1 MTNLPRPVAKEST
14 APPQLTRYGAEL
26 FKEQAA
32 SSLVDFAEEVIYRM
46 ASIVAVSVAAVTI
59 GALATPAEAQRR
71 VYRGDQTERITII
84 DENGRART
92 RITVKPR
99 SYLDGGTEV
108 LPGERKFMDYAQAPT
123 YGWLAPT
130 SSWDPL
136 GTHRFPLPM
145 PFELPGYSP
154 YSYY

>member
-1 MTNLPRPVAKEST
+1 MRL
-14 APPQLTRYGAEL
+14 
-26 FKEQAA
+26 A
-32 SSLVDFAEEVIYRM
+32 SVI
-46 ASIVAVSVAAVTI
+46 ALAAV
-59 GALATPAEAQRR
+59 ATTLMTVASPADAQRR

>member
-1 MTNLPRPVAKEST
+1 MRLAFVLALSI
-14 APPQLTRYGAEL
+14 
-26 FKEQAA
+26 AA
-32 SSLVDFAEEVIYRM
+32 SAFIA
-46 ASIVAVSVAAVTI
+46 AS
-59 GALATPAEAQRR
+59 PADAQQRR
-71 VYRGDQTERITII
+71 YYRGDQTERITII

-92 RITVKPR
+92 RITVRPR
-99 SYLDGGTEV
+99 SFLDGGTEV
-108 LPGERKFMDYAQAPT
+108 VPGERKFMDYAQAPT

>member
-1 MTNLPRPVAKEST
+1 MRL
-14 APPQLTRYGAEL
+14 
-26 FKEQAA
+26 A
-32 SSLVDFAEEVIYRM
+32 SAL
-46 ASIVAVSVAAVTI
+46 AVSLAAVSI
-59 GALATPAEAQRR
+59 AVLAGPAEAQRR
-71 VYRGDQTERITII
+71 VYRSDQTERITII

-99 SYLDGGTEV
+99 SFLDGGTEV

-130 SSWDPL
+130 SSWDPV

>member
-1 MTNLPRPVAKEST
+1 MRL
-14 APPQLTRYGAEL
+14 
-26 FKEQAA
+26 A
-32 SSLVDFAEEVIYRM
+32 SV
-46 ASIVAVSVAAVTI
+46 VAVSVAAVTL
-59 GALATPAEAQRR
+59 GALASPAEAQRR
-71 VYRGDQTERITII
+71 VYRDQSERITII

-136 GTHRFPLPM
+136 GIHRFPLPM

>member
-1 MTNLPRPVAKEST
+1 MRA
-14 APPQLTRYGAEL
+14 APLLAL
-26 FKEQAA
+26 SIAA
-32 SSLVDFAEEVIYRM
+32 SAFIA
-46 ASIVAVSVAAVTI
+46 AS
-59 GALATPAEAQRR
+59 PADAQRR

-92 RITVKPR
+92 RITVRPR
-99 SYLDGGTEV
+99 SFLDGGTEV
-108 LPGERKFMDYAQAPT
+108 VPGERKFMDYAQAPT
-123 YGWLAPT
+123 YIWLAPT

-136 GTHRFPLPM
+136 GVHRYPLPM

>member
-1 MTNLPRPVAKEST
+1 MIPKKPAPDVIRGGNRFRIKIMHKGVRPI
-14 APPQLTRYGAEL
+14 
-26 FKEQAA
+26 
-32 SSLVDFAEEVIYRM
+32 EVHMRV
-46 ASIVAVSVAAVTI
+46 ASILSLSVAAATI
-59 GALATPAEAQRR
+59 LALASPADAQRRR
-71 VYRGDQTERITII
+71 VYRDQTERITII

-92 RITVKPR
+92 KITVRPR
-99 SYLDGGTEV
+99 SFLDGGTEV

>member
-1 MTNLPRPVAKEST
+1 MRL
-14 APPQLTRYGAEL
+14 
-26 FKEQAA
+26 
-32 SSLVDFAEEVIYRM
+32 
-46 ASIVAVSVAAVTI
+46 ASILAVSIAAVTL
-59 GALATPAEAQRR
+59 GTLASPAEAQRR
-71 VYRGDQTERITII
+71 VYRDQTERITII

-99 SYLDGGTEV
+99 SFLDGGTEV

>member
-1 MTNLPRPVAKEST
+1 MRC
-14 APPQLTRYGAEL
+14 
-26 FKEQAA
+26 
-32 SSLVDFAEEVIYRM
+32 
-46 ASIVAVSVAAVTI
+46 VSVLALSAALLAP
-59 GALATPAEAQRR
+59 ALIASPADAQTRR
-71 VYRGDQTERITII
+71 YYRGDQTERISII

-92 RITVKPR
+92 RITVRPR
-99 SYLDGGTEV
+99 SFLDGGTEV
-108 LPGERKFMDYAQAPT
+108 VPGERKFMDYAQAPT

>member
-1 MTNLPRPVAKEST
+1 MRL
-14 APPQLTRYGAEL
+14 
-26 FKEQAA
+26 
-32 SSLVDFAEEVIYRM
+32 
-46 ASIVAVSVAAVTI
+46 ASILAVSVAALTI
-59 GALATPAEAQRR
+59 GALANPAEAQRR
-71 VYRGDQTERITII
+71 LYRDQTERITII

-108 LPGERKFMDYAQAPT
+108 LPGERKYMDYAQAPT

-136 GTHRFPLPM
+136 GIHRYPLPM

>member
-1 MTNLPRPVAKEST
+1 MRVA
-14 APPQLTRYGAEL
+14 
-26 FKEQAA
+26 
-32 SSLVDFAEEVIYRM
+32 SLLAL
-46 ASIVAVSVAAVTI
+46 SLAAVTLA
-59 GALATPAEAQRR
+59 ALASPAEAQRR
-71 VYRGDQTERITII
+71 VYRDQTERITII

-130 SSWDPL
+130 SSWDPH
-136 GTHRFPLPM
+136 GIHRWPLPM

>member
-1 MTNLPRPVAKEST
+1 M
-14 APPQLTRYGAEL
+14 
-26 FKEQAA
+26 
-32 SSLVDFAEEVIYRM
+32 RM
-46 ASIVAVSVAAVTI
+46 ASVVAVS
-59 GALATPAEAQRR
+59 ALAATILGLAGPAEAQRR
-71 VYRGDQTERITII
+71 VERDRSERITFI
-84 DENGRART
+84 DENGRTRT
-92 RITVKPR
+92 KITVRPR

-108 LPGERKFMDYAQAPT
+108 VPGERKFMDYAQAPT

-145 PFELPGYSP
+145 PFELPGYNP

>member
-1 MTNLPRPVAKEST
+1 MRLA
-14 APPQLTRYGAEL
+14 Y
-26 FKEQAA
+26 
-32 SSLVDFAEEVIYRM
+32 
-46 ASIVAVSVAAVTI
+46 IVAVSVVAVTI

-71 VYRGDQTERITII
+71 AYRGDQTERITII

>member
-1 MTNLPRPVAKEST
+1 MRL
-14 APPQLTRYGAEL
+14 
-26 FKEQAA
+26 A
-32 SSLVDFAEEVIYRM
+32 SLLALSA
-46 ASIVAVSVAAVTI
+46 AAVTLT
-59 GALATPAEAQRR
+59 ALASPSDAQYRR
-71 VYRGDQTERITII
+71 IYRGDQTERITII

-92 RITVKPR
+92 RITVRPR

-136 GTHRFPLPM
+136 GTHRFLLPM

-154 YSYY
+154 YSFY